1 VSDTGGLL
9 DESAQLQMR
18 ASDEDRRRVVDGL
31 REHLVAGRLT
41 LDEFSERVDRAHAAR
56 TVGELEA
63 VTGDLPPAPPSPAQ
77 TRKPKRWT
85 VAVMGELARRSRW
98 RVAEHA
104 VAIAV
109 MGSCTLDLRKAEIE
123 SGEIEITAIAFMGSV
138 DVVVPEGLDV
148 EVSGFAVMG
157 SRSERVADAPPLRGS
172 PLVHVR
178 AVALMGDVTV
188 RSKPRSRG
196 HAGLGLPPL
205 PSPPGTPRMWK
216 EE

>member
-1 VSDTGGLL
+1 VTDGSGSV
-9 DESAQLQMR
+9 DER
-18 ASDEDRRRVVDGL
+18 ASFELKASDDDRRRVVEGL
-31 REHLVAGRLT
+31 REHLAAGRLT

-63 VTGDLPPAPPSPAQ
+63 VMRDLPAAPPTP

-85 VAVMGELARRSRW
+85 VAVMGELARTGRW

-109 MGSCTLDLRKAEIE
+109 MGSCTLDLRKAEIA
-123 SGEIEITAIAFMGSV
+123 SGEIEITAVAFMGSV

-157 SRSERVADAPPLRGS
+157 SRSERVADAPPLPGS
-172 PLVHVR
+172 PLVRVR
-178 AVALMGDVTV
+178 AFALMGDVTV
-188 RSKPRSRG
+188 RGKRRSRG
-196 HAGLGLPPL
+196 DAGLGLPPL
-205 PSPPGTPRMWK
+205 PPPPGRPRVWK